1 MSGSMLVYGVHVD
14 SGPTSLLEEVLV
26 HCYFEALQRCLG
38 WGSVQDG
45 RG

>member
-1 MSGSMLVYGVHVD
+1 MLVCGVHVD
-14 SGPTSLLEEVLV
+14 SIPTSLLEKVLV